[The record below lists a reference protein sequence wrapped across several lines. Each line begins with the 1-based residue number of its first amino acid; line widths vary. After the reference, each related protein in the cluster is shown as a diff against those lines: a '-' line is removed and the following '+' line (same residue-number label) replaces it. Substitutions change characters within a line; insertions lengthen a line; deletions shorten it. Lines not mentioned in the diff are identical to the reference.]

1 MSKFFYDILAFD
13 TPRAHFFR
21 SLFWYR
27 FFSEREMFPLRSQMY
42 MPALSEPKKNFEQT
56 ILPLIKKCYLKKRPQ
71 ESYLV
76 LLRLCLVPMYDRYA
90 ATLLYTYLFTV
101 KKKYIYIYKRHTH
114 YIPKTLQRKREINT
128 KAKYLLAPYI
138 FWLISSLN
146 LN

>member
-1 MSKFFYDILAFD
+1 
-13 TPRAHFFR
+13 
-21 SLFWYR
+21 
-27 FFSEREMFPLRSQMY
+27 MY
-42 MPALSEPKKNFEQT
+42 VQVLSEPPKNFEQT

-101 KKKYIYIYKRHTH
+101 KKKKKYIYKRHTH
-114 YIPKTLQRKREINT
+114 YIPKTLQRKREFNT
-128 KAKYLLAPYI
+128 KANFLLAPYI